1 MSRRHADLGVAAATG
16 MLACAAAALHAPV
29 AVMAVLGAAL
39 FAAPGYLLSE
49 LLPGPDR
56 GGLERL
62 AVATG
67 LALSVPVIGGLLLY
81 AAGRPLNRASWLLLL
96 TGVTLTAGLLVYLRR
111 RRGRSPRPGRGERS
125 WRIPPR
131 TAAVSAAAVVM
142 AGCAVGLARQGATAQ
157 HYPGYSQLWAD
168 RGPQDATTVRFG
180 VGNHEGRTMRYLLV
194 YVDNGR
200 RAASWNLVLADGQ
213 AWHRSR
219 AAAGE
224 HAIGVK
230 LFRLPDASRPY
241 RYVTLAAAAP
251 S

>member
-29 AVMAVLGAAL
+29 AVVAVLGAAL

-67 LALSVPVIGGLLLY
+67 LTLSLPVIGGLLLY

-96 TGVTLTAGLLVYLRR
+96 TGVTLAASLLVYLRR
-111 RRGRSPRPGRGERS
+111 RRGRSPRPGRGERG
-125 WRIPPR
+125 WRMPRR
-131 TAAVSAAAVVM
+131 TAAAFAAAVIL
-142 AGCAVGLARQGATAQ
+142 AGCAVGLARQGAAAQ

-168 RGPQDATTVRFG
+168 RERDAATVRFG

-194 YVDNGR
+194 YVDNGHR
-200 RAASWNLVLADGQ
+200 TASWNLVLADGQ

-219 AAAGE
+219 ASAGG

-230 LFRLPDASRPY
+230 LFRLPDASRLY
-241 RYVTLAAAAP
+241 RYVKLAATAP

>member
-1 MSRRHADLGVAAATG
+1 MSRRHADLGVAATTG

-29 AVMAVLGAAL
+29 AVTVVLGAAL

-96 TGVTLTAGLLVYLRR
+96 TGVTLAASLLVYLRR
-111 RRGRSPRPGRGERS
+111 RRGRSPRPGRGERG
-125 WRIPPR
+125 WRMPRR
-131 TAAVSAAAVVM
+131 TAAAFAAAVIL
-142 AGCAVGLARQGATAQ
+142 AGCAVGLARQGAAAQ

-168 RGPQDATTVRFG
+168 RERDAATVRFG

-194 YVDNGR
+194 YVDNGHR
-200 RAASWNLVLADGQ
+200 TASWNLVLADGQ

-219 AAAGE
+219 ASAGG

-230 LFRLPDASRPY
+230 LFRLPDASRLY
-241 RYVTLAAAAP
+241 RYVKLAATAP